1 MTPSSKVRWGI
12 LGVAGINDRV
22 LPSFPRTQHA
32 ELRAIA
38 SRDRARALAAALAAN
53 IPVAH
58 ASYETLLA
66 DPDVDAVY
74 IPLPN
79 TLHYDWTRKAA
90 DHGKH
95 VLCEKPLT
103 TTAPLAEELIEYCSA
118 RNVKLMDG
126 FMWPHHPRTARIRE
140 LIDSGAIGQVQHVA
154 GTFTFA
160 LPLDPANIRLRPDMA
175 GGSLLDVGCYPVFG
189 IRWAFGEEPVS
200 VLDTA
205 RYDFG
210 VDLDMS
216 GIVRLA
222 DGRTGTFD
230 CGFTMPMR
238 QWLEITGSEG
248 VLRVPQM
255 WVPRPGKAE
264 FTIERE
270 GSEPEV
276 ITVAEADQ
284 IAHMIDDFSLAVRG
298 FAPVRPDP
306 SEAVKTLRVLDAL
319 AESAR
324 EEREIDV

>member
-1 MTPSSKVRWGI
+1 MTVSAKVRWGI
-12 LGVAGINDRV
+12 LGVADINNRL
-22 LPSFPRTQHA
+22 LPSFPRSQYA

-38 SRDRARALAAALAAN
+38 SREPGRAQAASAAAG
-53 IPVAH
+53 IPKAYTGYD
-58 ASYETLLA
+58 ALLA
-66 DPDVDAVY
+66 DPEIDAVY

-79 TLHYDWTRKAA
+79 TLHAEWTRKSA
-90 DHGKH
+90 DRGKH

-103 TTAPLAEELIEYCSA
+103 PTAPQAKELIEYCAA

-140 LIDSGAIGQVQHVA
+140 VIDSGVIGQVLHVA
-154 GTFTFA
+154 GTFTFP
-160 LPLDPANIRLRPDMA
+160 LTLDPSNIRLRPELA

-200 VLDTA
+200 VLA
-205 RYDFG
+205 MGRYDFG
-210 VDLDMS
+210 VDLELS
-216 GIVRLA
+216 GIVWLT
-222 DGRTGTFD
+222 DGRMGTFD

-255 WVPRPGKAE
+255 WVPRPGRAE
-264 FTIERE
+264 FIIERE
-270 GSEPEV
+270 GQEPKVMAVE
-276 ITVAEADQ
+276 EADQ
-284 IAHMIDDFSLAVRG
+284 IACMIDDFCQAVQNG
-298 FAPVRPDP
+298 TVVRPDP
-306 SEAVKTLRVLDAL
+306 SEAAKTLRVLDAL